1 MGLHTELHFKAF
13 ALSYVG
19 KWVPSRAGNTS
30 ASSAVLAVVKNKY
43 LVAQQLACSS
53 LPGAGM
59 GELSRTKIA

>member
-1 MGLHTELHFKAF
+1 MGLHTASFQSVCI
-13 ALSYVG
+13 SYVG

-43 LVAQQLACSS
+43 LVAQQLARSS